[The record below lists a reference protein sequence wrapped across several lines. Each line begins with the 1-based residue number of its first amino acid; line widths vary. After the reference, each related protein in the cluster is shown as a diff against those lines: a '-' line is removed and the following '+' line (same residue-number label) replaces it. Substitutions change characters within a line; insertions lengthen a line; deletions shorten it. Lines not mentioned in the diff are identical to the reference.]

1 MKPPCPELKFSE
13 FKDEANRFL
22 CPSCPIGQSG
32 CQGCEDACIECYLE
46 YRAERVKIA
55 GVKPDG
61 CKPITELTQDN
72 PPDLEG

>member
-1 MKPPCPELKFSE
+1 MTELKFSE

-46 YRAERVKIA
+46 YRAEMVKIA
-55 GVKPDG
+55 GTKSDG
-61 CKPITELTQDN
+61 RTINKGLTQADSPN
-72 PPDLEG
+72 SEGL